1 MDICDCVNATRLFL
15 YVRFYIKYVIK
26 YVRVFP
32 FRRDS
37 DSRQSPRS
45 TPVLECETEK
55 YLVYYNTLLRK
66 ILHQVQN
73 SCCGLLA
80 DFFWYGK
87 FLIFMVFIQEKCQG
101 VEKNMNY
108 RREPKKSGYF

>member
-1 MDICDCVNATRLFL
+1 
-15 YVRFYIKYVIK
+15 
-26 YVRVFP
+26 
-32 FRRDS
+32 
-37 DSRQSPRS
+37 
-45 TPVLECETEK
+45 
-55 YLVYYNTLLRK
+55 
-66 ILHQVQN
+66 VQN
-73 SCCGLLA
+73 SCCGILA